1 MKALS
6 ARLRRL
12 EDRLSPPDY
21 SKLPPKRERII
32 VEMIGGPPGLDGAQ
46 CSRRL
51 SPDGRSLYETVILA
65 GTSEGLTK
73 EDLDRFADQ
82 FPVQPFKIGIA
93 S

>member
-1 MKALS
+1 MPVKALN

-12 EDRLSPPDY
+12 EDRLIPPDY

-51 SPDGRSLYETVILA
+51 SPDGRTIFETVILA
-65 GTSEGLTK
+65 GSGQGVTK
-73 EDLDRFADQ
+73 EDMDGFADQ
-82 FPVQPFKIGIA
+82 FPVKEW
-93 S
+93 SRYE